1 MELTDKVR
9 EEGGIRKML
18 WFNIQQMHEL
28 DEIKKLTGQSNS
40 LIVRVAI
47 SEYLKQIKG

>member
-1 MELTDKVR
+1 MELTAKIQ

-18 WFNIQQMHEL
+18 WFNIQQMQDLEEL
-28 DEIKKLTGQSNS
+28 KRITGQSNS

-47 SEYLKQIKG
+47 SEYLKRIKG